1 MTTRIPEHD
10 WAHELQNFTN
20 RNAGRKTVIE
30 EHGESLGAQEEER
43 GFLLRG
49 VAYDRRDHRIEIMV
63 GELEGTDRHLTHTVS
78 AESRIELVTDTRGRD
93 WALRIERPDG
103 QTILR
108 FD

>member
-1 MTTRIPEHD
+1 MTTRIPESD
-10 WAHELQNFTN
+10 WAHELQTFTN

-30 EHGESLGAQEEER
+30 ELGEELGAQEEER

-78 AESRIELVTDTRGRD
+78 ANSNIDLETDDTGRD
-93 WALRIERPDG
+93 RALRIERPDG

-108 FD
+108 FE

>member
-10 WAHELQNFTN
+10 WAQELQRFTN

-30 EHGESLGAQEEER
+30 EFAESLGAQEEER
-43 GFLLRG
+43 GGLLRG

-63 GELEGTDRHLTHTVS
+63 GDLEGTDRHLTHTVS
-78 AESRIELVTDTRGRD
+78 ADSSIELVTDTRGRD
-93 WALRIERPDG
+93 WALRIQRSDG

-108 FD
+108 LD

>member
-1 MTTRIPEHD
+1 MTTRIPEPD
-10 WAHELQNFTN
+10 WANELQIFTN
-20 RNAGRKTVIE
+20 RNAGRKTIIE
-30 EHGESLGAQEEER
+30 ELGNELGAQEEER

-78 AESRIELVTDTRGRD
+78 ANSSIDLETDDAGRD
-93 WALRIERPDG
+93 RALRIERPDG

-108 FD
+108 FE

>member
-10 WAHELQNFTN
+10 WADELQNFTN

-30 EHGESLGAQEEER
+30 ELGESLGAQEEER
-43 GFLLRG
+43 GGLLRG

-63 GELEGTDRHLTHTVS
+63 GDLAGTDRHLTHTVS
-78 AESRIELVTDTRGRD
+78 ADSTIELVTDTRGRD
-93 WALRIERPDG
+93 WALRIQRPDG

-108 FD
+108 LD